1 MGYVDGFLIPVPNGR
16 KDEYRAHEEK
26 WWPWF
31 RDKGATGLVVSW
43 GDDVPEGK
51 QTDFRRAVALAADET
66 VVFAWMTWPD
76 KATRD
81 KAYAG
86 MMADDMDMGDIARAL
101 AKGWADARGKPPCR
115 WKRPSTLPR
124 PRPGS

>member
-1 MGYVDGFLIPVPNGR
+1 MGYVDGFLIPVSNAR

-31 RDKGATGLVVSW
+31 RDKGAVGLVITW

-81 KAYAG
+81 QAYAG
-86 MMADDMDMGDIARAL
+86 MMADDMDMGDMPFDGKRMVYGGFTPIL
-101 AKGWADARGKPPCR
+101 SLGKP
-115 WKRPSTLPR
+115 
-124 PRPGS
+124 G

>member
-1 MGYVDGFLIPVPNGR
+1 MSYVDGFLIPVPNAR

-31 RDKGATGLVVSW
+31 RDKGATGLVVCW
-43 GDDVPEGK
+43 GDDVPAGK
-51 QTDFRRAVALAADET
+51 VTDFQRAVALKPDET

-81 KAYAG
+81 KAFAG
-86 MMADDMDMGDIARAL
+86 MMNDPAMGQVEMPFD
-101 AKGWADARGKPPCR
+101 GKR
-115 WKRPSTLPR
+115 MVYGGFATILQLTA
-124 PRPGS
+124 

>member
-1 MGYVDGFLIPVPNGR
+1 MAYVDGFLIPVPNAR

-31 RDKGATGLVVSW
+31 QGKGATGLVVCW
-43 GDDVPEGK
+43 GDEVPEGK
-51 QTDFRRAVALAADET
+51 QTDFRRAVDLQADET

-81 KAYAG
+81 KAFAG
-86 MMADDMDMGDIARAL
+86 MMEDADMGMAEMPFD
-101 AKGWADARGKPPCR
+101 GKRMVYDGFDPILSLG
-115 WKRPSTLPR
+115 KT
-124 PRPGS
+124 G